1 MEECLADGK
10 VNGTH
15 RHTSDLCTRQM
26 WMKMDETNVW
36 TFCNDVV
43 QGKYNDF
50 WTQSV
55 ENEHS
60 NHVFARS
67 TTTHTVQF
75 HVHLDTR
82 KHTHVHS
89 LHSQLNRSICR
100 QRKNFEFLWHSKW
113 LKTERIEF
121 LECSPW
127 PWWRHFW
134 VDAILSRH
142 NIKLELEMRRTKS
155 RTIHKWELVGK

>member
-82 KHTHVHS
+82 RHTHVHS
-89 LHSQLNRSICR
+89 LHSQLDRSICR
-100 QRKNFEFLWHSKW
+100 QRKKFEFLGHSNFW
-113 LKTERIEF
+113 NVHLDHDEGIFELTQYYQGTTSSWSLK
-121 LECSPW
+121 C
-127 PWWRHFW
+127 
-134 VDAILSRH
+134 DAPKAELST
-142 NIKLELEMRRTKS
+142 NEN
-155 RTIHKWELVGK
+155 